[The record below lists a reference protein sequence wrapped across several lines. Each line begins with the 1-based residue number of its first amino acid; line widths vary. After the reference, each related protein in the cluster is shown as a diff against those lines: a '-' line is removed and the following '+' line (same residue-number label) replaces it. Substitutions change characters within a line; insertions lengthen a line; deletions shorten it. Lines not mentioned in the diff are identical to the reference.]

1 MVKTLGSFAEDVV
14 SSIGVSIPEAH
25 EFIGRATNAGY
36 AGISESGWGWTQE
49 AYAAYFIDN
58 SLNVGAMYKDVMY
71 PLPETKNELLCL
83 IQHASYAVYGGV
95 LHNLEVEA
103 REFWALPD
111 EERTLRKASEIC
123 LKKRG
128 PTVCLLAAAA
138 FLPENADTFLF
149 LWFGA
154 EERKMARHMEEV
166 AAGRGGSFSA
176 ALRKVDSLLAAAGG
190 ADRIVP
196 TLKIKNTDVYSD
208 LVYMGR
214 RLSGLSK
221 NSHIKFAEDM
231 PCTRKE

>member
-1 MVKTLGSFAEDVV
+1 MVKTLGSFADEVV
-14 SSIGVSIPEAH
+14 SSIGVSTPEAH
-25 EFIGRATNAGY
+25 EFLRRATNAGY
-36 AGISESGWGWTQE
+36 AGISESGWGWAPGACT
-49 AYAAYFIDN
+49 AYLTDN
-58 SLNVGAMYKDVMY
+58 SLNVGALYKDVMY

-123 LKKRG
+123 FKKRG

-138 FLPENADTFLF
+138 LLPEHADTFLF

-154 EERKMARHMEEV
+154 EERKMMRQMSEI
-166 AAGRGGSFSA
+166 AAGHGGSYSS

-190 ADRIVP
+190 ADRLVP
-196 TLKIKNTDVYSD
+196 TLKIKNTDVYSG
-208 LVYMGR
+208 LVYMGDV
-214 RLSGLSK
+214 LSGMVQ
-221 NSHIKFAEDM
+221 NSNIKFAEDM